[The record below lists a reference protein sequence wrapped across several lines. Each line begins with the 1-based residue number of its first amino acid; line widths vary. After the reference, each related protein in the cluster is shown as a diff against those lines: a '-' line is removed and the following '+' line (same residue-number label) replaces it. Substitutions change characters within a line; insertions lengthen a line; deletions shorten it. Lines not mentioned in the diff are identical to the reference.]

1 MNSVL
6 TKGRICANVKK
17 GKRKMCISELQIVLW
32 NRVQRS
38 SDENEE
44 EEEQGIMVKG
54 LLHFLKN
61 LNFTFGL
68 FTDIPSSLTSTE

>member
-6 TKGRICANVKK
+6 TKGRLCAKAKK
-17 GKRKMCISELQIVLW
+17 GKTKMCISELQIVLW

-44 EEEQGIMVKG
+44 EEVQGLMVKG

-61 LNFTFGL
+61 LNFTFDL

>member
-6 TKGRICANVKK
+6 TKCRQCAKAKK
-17 GKRKMCISELQIVLW
+17 GKIKMCMSELQIVLW

-44 EEEQGIMVKG
+44 EEVQGLMVKG

-61 LNFTFGL
+61 LNFTFDL
-68 FTDIPSSLTSTE
+68 FTDIPSSLTSIK

>member
-6 TKGRICANVKK
+6 TKGRLCAKAKK
-17 GKRKMCISELQIVLW
+17 GKIKMCISELQIVLW

-44 EEEQGIMVKG
+44 EEVQGLMVKG

-61 LNFTFGL
+61 LNFTFDL